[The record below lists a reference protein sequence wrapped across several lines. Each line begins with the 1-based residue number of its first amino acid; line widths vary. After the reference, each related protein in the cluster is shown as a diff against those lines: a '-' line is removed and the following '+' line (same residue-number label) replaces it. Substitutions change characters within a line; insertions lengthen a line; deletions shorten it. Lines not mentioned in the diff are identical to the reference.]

1 MEEEEIEYI
10 RGVAARKVKR
20 LSADDKTASRRPAA
34 SKGARARSRS
44 HGHRALI
51 YDAAFAVFR
60 RSHPPRNFERRR
72 KASAQRPRS
81 IKFAF
86 IKINLCIYIS
96 RGFCIGNF

>member
-1 MEEEEIEYI
+1 MEEQPEKKKKEEEEEEEIEYI

-51 YDAAFAVFR
+51 YDTALQSFAARTLRKFR
-60 RSHPPRNFERRR
+60 EREKERER
-72 KASAQRPRS
+72 ESATTE
-81 IKFAF
+81 
-86 IKINLCIYIS
+86 
-96 RGFCIGNF
+96 